1 MTDRGSGDR
10 LPPEAITAIFE
21 LVDESRTAIYVASRD
36 GGIIYRNREADQS
49 LEKGVG
55 GILLEE
61 AVEDNLRSALSGET
75 TRQLLELH
83 GPPRQML
90 SITSN
95 PLPSGGAVARVEDV
109 TERHR
114 VDSVRTDFVA
124 NISHELKTPVGALSV
139 LAEAISHTDDGE
151 TVKRLADRMIAE
163 SSRVARTV
171 EDLLELSRIE
181 MGSSETRERV
191 ELGSAVAEAID
202 RARPLADSKDVHI
215 DVKSSG
221 RPLHVMAKRRELV
234 SALGNLVEN
243 AVKYSDEN
251 GRVEIVLQGESD
263 RVTVSVSDH
272 GLGIPHQDLDRIFER
287 FYRVDRARSRDTGGT
302 GLGLAIVRHV
312 ASNHG
317 GDVSVS
323 SVEGEGSTFT
333 FTIPIGKSWGI
344 R

>member
-1 MTDRGSGDR
+1 MTERGSGDR
-10 LPPEAITAIFE
+10 LPAEAITAIFE

-114 VDSVRTDFVA
+114 IDSVRTDFVA

-215 DVKSSG
+215 DVKSPE

-243 AVKYSDEN
+243 AVKYSDDN
-251 GRVEIVLQGESD
+251 GRVEIVLNGESD
-263 RVTVSVSDH
+263 RVTVTVSDH
-272 GLGIPHQDLDRIFER
+272 GPGIPHQDLDRIFER

-333 FTIPIGKSWGI
+333 FTIPIGKSWGS

>member
-1 MTDRGSGDR
+1 MTDRSSGDR

-243 AVKYSDEN
+243 AVKYSDDK
-251 GRVEIVLQGESD
+251 GRVEIVLSGESD
-263 RVTVSVSDH
+263 RVTVTVSDH
-272 GLGIPHQDLDRIFER
+272 GPGIPHQDLDRIFER

-333 FTIPIGKSWGI
+333 FTVPIGKSWGS